1 MRIKCPLEDS
11 EVGHTIVDKCW
22 HFDFTYEHCTTGFIT
37 VTDTQMTTNVRQNFG
52 FHLLRDDRT
61 ALGGVQLGLITLSSW
76 HPLGVHVIFFQIL
89 KKNNPKECAI
99 SCHSTALGHII
110 TATFALKSRA
120 RHCS

>member
-1 MRIKCPLEDS
+1 MQYLAI
-11 EVGHTIVDKCW
+11 
-22 HFDFTYEHCTTGFIT
+22 
-37 VTDTQMTTNVRQNFG
+37 NVRQNLG
-52 FHLLRDDRT
+52 FHLPWNDRT

-76 HPLGVHVIFFQIL
+76 HPWGVHVIFSQIL

-120 RHCS
+120 RHCSKHGFIAF